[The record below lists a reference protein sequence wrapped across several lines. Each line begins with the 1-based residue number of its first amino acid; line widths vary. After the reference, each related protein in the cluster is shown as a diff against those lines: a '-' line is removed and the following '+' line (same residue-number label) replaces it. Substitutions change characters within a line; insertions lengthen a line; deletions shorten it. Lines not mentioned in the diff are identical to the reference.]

1 MQSCFSFKY
10 FPLCPLFPRLT
21 GAWMFFSRAT
31 GGPSGRSGHRM
42 VLSKRQLLVFGGF
55 HESARFT
62 TSETKM
68 FIVPQCCFFFSKNP
82 TFSCRDFIYYN
93 DVYSFSLDTFTWSR
107 LAPSGSAPCPRSA
120 CQMTSTP
127 DGTGVIIYGGYS
139 KAVRLFSMR
148 CCGAVTFCNTFSPAE
163 SEEGR
168 GEGQHPLRH
177 VPPEAGGEGLSRY

>member
-1 MQSCFSFKY
+1 
-10 FPLCPLFPRLT
+10 
-21 GAWMFFSRAT
+21 
-31 GGPSGRSGHRM
+31 M

-62 TSETKM
+62 NPEEKDVYLQSEL
-68 FIVPQCCFFFSKNP
+68 FFLNRNP

-127 DGTGVIIYGGYS
+127 DGAGVIIYGGYS
-139 KAVRLFSMR
+139 KAVGLLSVN
-148 CCGAVTFCNTFSPAE
+148 CCDAVTFGNAFSPAE

-168 GEGQHPLRH
+168 GERQHPLRH
-177 VPPEAGGEGLSRY
+177 VPPEAGGEGRSRY